1 MSLLSENESLLKF
14 VANKVK
20 GFEIRQIDAVS
31 GIYVTDVNGYIGIKI
46 NDYFSQNGSPY
57 PGNYALVARGPDYS
71 SMGLGRVTFLEYE
84 SHMRGGRE
92 YRCVTM
98 PDGKVWMAENLDFLP
113 DDGSIAKNPQ
123 GSPTTAAAWYY
134 NRDEE
139 TYGWEGKKYG
149 LLYNWFA
156 ARALTIAGWHLP
168 TSTEWNTLATACGGI
183 STCGTGLKS
192 TRDWISGNGT
202 DTWGFAGYPAGYYTS
217 GFSDVGK
224 FAMFWTSTEYSSDE
238 YSSET
243 AYNAYLFTG
252 AQLLMRTNTQTQGY
266 SVRLVKDAVPSG
278 GGA

>member
-1 MSLLSENESLLKF
+1 MSLLNSGESLVKF

-20 GFEIRQIDAVS
+20 GFEVRRIDAVS

-84 SHMRGGRE
+84 SHVIGGKS

-113 DDGSIAKNPQ
+113 SDGSISLNPQ
-123 GSPTTAAAWYY
+123 YTPSTAAAWYY
-134 NRDEE
+134 NRDEA

-149 LLYNWFA
+149 LLYNWYA
-156 ARALTIAGWHLP
+156 AKALTIAGWHLP
-168 TSTEWNTLATACGGI
+168 STTEWDALATACGGA

-192 TRDWISGNGT
+192 TTDWSSGNGT
-202 DTWGFAGYPAGYYTS
+202 DNWGFTVFPS
-217 GFSDVGK
+217 GNYDGSFGRLGSY
-224 FAMFWTSTEYSSDE
+224 AYFWTSTEGSSSSAYYRRLNIEASLSSDFNDK
-238 YSSET
+238 
-243 AYNAYLFTG
+243 AYG
-252 AQLLMRTNTQTQGY
+252 R
-266 SVRLVKDAVPSG
+266 SIRLVKDPDPSET
-278 GGA
+278 GA